1 MKASR
6 TSQLWAA
13 LAVAAVAAVGLTFGV
28 SVSLAA
34 PIEQGR
40 FDEQSSWIVRR
51 YCGDLRVLID
61 FHDQGVFVGRPAGTE
76 LFLRFTVS
84 HHGASTH
91 TNLATG
97 RAFTFVWNYLE
108 QDIKVT
114 DNGDGT
120 VSVLSQ
126 LPGPETI
133 YGPDGQL
140 LSTSGGT
147 MRLLTVIDFAATPLD
162 PSDDQFVRQ
171 ELVSSNGGKPQPAFN
186 YCDSFHTLTG

>member
-1 MKASR
+1 MTASR
-6 TSQLWAA
+6 RFGLWAA
-13 LAVAAVAAVGLTFGV
+13 LAVTVVGAVGLTSG
-28 SVSLAA
+28 VSLAA

-51 YCGDLRVLID
+51 YCGDLRVQID

-76 LFLRFTVS
+76 LFLRYTVS
-84 HHGASTH
+84 HHGESTH

-108 QDIKVT
+108 QEIKVT

-140 LSTSGGT
+140 VSTNGGT
-147 MRLLTVIDFAATPLD
+147 MRLLTILDLAGTRLD
-162 PSDDQFVRQ
+162 PTDDQVVSQ
-171 ELVSSNGGKPQPAFN
+171 TLVSANGGKPQPDTS

>member
-84 HHGASTH
+84 HHGEPSPRAASS
-91 TNLATG
+91 
-97 RAFTFVWNYLE
+97 V
-108 QDIKVT
+108 
-114 DNGDGT
+114 DGSICRSDPST
-120 VSVLSQ
+120 AVV
-126 LPGPETI
+126 
-133 YGPDGQL
+133 
-140 LSTSGGT
+140 TSG
-147 MRLLTVIDFAATPLD
+147 TP
-162 PSDDQFVRQ
+162 RM
-171 ELVSSNGGKPQPAFN
+171 K
-186 YCDSFHTLTG
+186 